1 MKHQDRPAVFGMMA
15 EFDSAQA
22 LVDATQAAVRA
33 GWTKMDAYSP
43 FPIHGLA
50 ESMGFRRTWVPQ
62 LVLGAGIIGG
72 LAGFGMQYFA
82 YVLHYPMIIGGKP
95 LNSWPA
101 WIPITFELTIL
112 FAAFTAVFGMLA
124 LNGFPQP
131 YHPVFNVDSFG
142 AASRDKFFLC
152 LESSDPKFESAGARE
167 FLRSLNPIEV
177 NDVPW

>member
-1 MKHQDRPAVFGMMA
+1 MKRDAKAPVFGVMA
-15 EFDSAQA
+15 EFESAQA
-22 LVDATQAAVRA
+22 LVDATTAAVGA
-33 GWTKMDAYSP
+33 GWSKMDAYSP

-50 ESMGFRRTWVPQ
+50 ETMGFRRTWVPQ
-62 LVLGAGIIGG
+62 LVLGAGITGG
-72 LAGFGMQYFA
+72 LVGFGMQYFA
-82 YVLHYPMIIGGKP
+82 WVIHYPMIIGGKP

-131 YHPVFNVDSFG
+131 YHPVFNVDSFV
-142 AASRDKFFLC
+142 AASRDRFFLC
-152 LESSDPKFESAGARE
+152 LESTDPKFETVGARE
-167 FLRSLNPIEV
+167 FLRSLNPVEV

>member
-1 MKHQDRPAVFGMMA
+1 MKREEKAPIYGVMA
-15 EFDSAQA
+15 EFGSAQA
-22 LVDATQAAVRA
+22 LSDAANAAAKA

-50 ESMGFRRTWVPQ
+50 ESMGFTRTWVPQ
-62 LVLGAGIIGG
+62 IVLAMGITGG
-72 LAGFGMQYFA
+72 LTGFGMQYFA
-82 YVLHYPMIIGGKP
+82 YVIHYPMLIGGKP

-112 FAAFTAVFGMLA
+112 FAAFSAVIGMLA

-131 YHPVFNVDSFG
+131 YHPVFNVERFTG
-142 AASRDKFFLC
+142 ASRDRFFLC
-152 LESSDPKFESAGARE
+152 LESDDPRFDPGRARE
-167 FLRSLNPIEV
+167 FLGSLNPVEV